1 MPSQYCVNCG
11 ASLLSGA
18 RFCVECGQASGA
30 APTGARAR
38 LAFDRFAAGVV
49 VSTVLFVGTVA
60 VLIGTRSAKEP
71 PRVPSRNVASAP
83 APAPPAEA
91 PLPQGHPP
99 LSLSDDIRAAIRRK
113 ADEIAAKPEDLAG
126 RKQLAMMQYR
136 AGLIEPAYLSDAV
149 KTYEGILAKDAA
161 DLDALRALGD
171 LAVEAQQSERAMGF
185 YERLLKIQP
194 NDPYVRTLIGNLHL
208 SARKTAEAIAAYE
221 SALSADPTLFQAQLG
236 VAFAYAA
243 AGDPAKA
250 VDGLK
255 RARGLATDDA
265 SRKQVDDILA
275 RLNAPR
281 PAAAADAPAGGL
293 KADVEAIFRSHPI
306 VAPKLDRV
314 EWPDERTAKV
324 IVREFPMDAMPP
336 FARDKFNERIKT
348 GVRESKT
355 RHQVTQPVTV
365 QIVDSATGQVMSTL
379 TE

>member
-1 MPSQYCVNCG
+1 
-11 ASLLSGA
+11 
-18 RFCVECGQASGA
+18 
-30 APTGARAR
+30 
-38 LAFDRFAAGVV
+38 LAFDRYAAAVV
-49 VSTVLFVGTVA
+49 LSTVLVGGAA
-60 VLIGTRSAKEP
+60 VVLLGTRNAKEP
-71 PRVPSRNVASAP
+71 PQVPSRNAP
-83 APAPPAEA
+83 RPQAPPAEA
-91 PLPQGHPP
+91 ALPQGHPP
-99 LSLSDDIRAAIRRK
+99 VALPDDIREALSRK
-113 ADEIAAKPEDLAG
+113 AAEIATKPDDVAG
-126 RKQLAMMQYR
+126 RKQLGLMQYR
-136 AGLIEPAYLSDAV
+136 AGLIDPAYLPDAV
-149 KTYEGILAKDAA
+149 KTYESVLAHNPN

-171 LAVEAQQSERAMGF
+171 LAVDAQQTERAMGF
-185 YERLLKIQP
+185 YDRFLTVQP
-194 NDPYVRTLIGNLHL
+194 DDPYVRTQVGNLHL
-208 SARKTAEAIAAYE
+208 SARKTTEAIAAYE
-221 SALSADPTLFQAQLG
+221 RALAADPTLFQAQLG

-281 PAAAADAPAGGL
+281 PAAAADAPSGSL

-314 EWPDERTAKV
+314 EWPDDRTAKV
-324 IVREFPMDAMPP
+324 VVREFPMEAMPP

-355 RHQVTQPVTV
+355 KHQVTQPITI

-379 TE
+379 SE